1 MHHLYILFSQS
12 LNKFY
17 VGHTSDL
24 SERIERHNRGGD
36 KFTSKGQPW
45 NLVYSEKFQT
55 KEEAHKRER
64 EIKNWKSK
72 IMIQKLI
79 RSAG

>member
-1 MHHLYILFSQS
+1 MHHLYILFSDS

-36 KFTSKGQPW
+36 KFIQRSAPGILFTLK
-45 NLVYSEKFQT
+45 NFQT
-55 KEEAHKRER
+55 KEEAYKRER
-64 EIKNWKSK
+64 EIKNWKNK